1 MHQIPVRWDSL
12 PECFLLALLA
22 DALNFRYRCLFY
34 RKHLDTYG
42 NVAVLDKDEQ
52 AVYDILSWDVPVTMD
67 EIIIRLHGNVSNV
80 SFLLVRMQIEGLIK
94 EDSTHG
100 FLRASKEGVL

>member
-34 RKHLDTYG
+34 RKHLDTYCTHIIFAR
-42 NVAVLDKDEQ
+42 VAIHCYNSVR
-52 AVYDILSWDVPVTMD
+52 VYQESGGFMVFYLMIK
-67 EIIIRLHGNVSNV
+67 N
-80 SFLLVRMQIEGLIK
+80 SFRMGGIH
-94 EDSTHG
+94 S
-100 FLRASKEGVL
+100 